1 MYQLLQILIFSI
13 IILNVT
19 SSKFQCDHNQTRKT
33 FSNSELRTLEDHHFR
48 NCQQMEILSFDRNNL
63 SIIEPLA
70 FQGLKAI
77 KEILISNNQI
87 KSLNGSLKS
96 IPTLKRIY
104 LNSTEIDVID
114 KDFFDGCLELVIIEI
129 TYGQL
134 RLIKDGAFDHLKN
147 LVEVTLYYNQLIH
160 LPVIASVSIDASNNQ
175 IIEAILSEKTEN
187 FVITN
192 NNLKALECPEK
203 LKLFIFVAINN
214 SLNDWSCIL
223 KMKSLS
229 FLFLSF
235 NKFTYLPNLKS
246 LRNLTFLYYTSMNG
260 SLDILDLCGS
270 EKITHLATN
279 SLKSYNNLRN
289 FLPNLQ
295 ILQVNILHWN
305 CSYLKS
311 VYCTLRKQMI
321 QLNTD
326 DERDRESQKYFN
338 CENFIHYIKI
348 QNNIE
353 LENEEF
359 VNVKHDY
366 RLESKELQ

>member
-1 MYQLLQILIFSI
+1 
-13 IILNVT
+13 
-19 SSKFQCDHNQTRKT
+19 
-33 FSNSELRTLEDHHFR
+33 
-48 NCQQMEILSFDRNNL
+48 MEILSFDKNNL

-70 FQGLKAI
+70 FQGLEAMR
-77 KEILISNNQI
+77 ELFISNNRI

-104 LNSTEIDVID
+104 LQFTEIDVID
-114 KDFFDGCLELVIIEI
+114 KDFFDGCLKLETIEI

-134 RLIKDGAFDHLKN
+134 RIIEDEAFDHLEN
-147 LVEVTLYYNQLIH
+147 LVEVTLYYNQLVH
-160 LPVIASVSIDASNNQ
+160 LPAIASVSIDASNNQ
-175 IIEAILSEKTEN
+175 IIEAVLTEKTEN
-187 FVITN
+187 FVIAN
-192 NNLKALECPEK
+192 NNLEALKCPEK
-203 LKLFIFVAINN
+203 LKLFIFIGTNN

-229 FLFLSF
+229 FLFLGS
-235 NKFTYLPNLKS
+235 NKFTYLPNLRS
-246 LRNLTFLYYTSMNG
+246 LRNLTFFYFAYRIG

-279 SLKSYNNLRN
+279 SLKSYNNLRV

-311 VYCTLRKQMI
+311 VYCTLRNQMI

-359 VNVKHDY
+359 VNIKHDY
-366 RLESKELQ
+366 RIKRIRF